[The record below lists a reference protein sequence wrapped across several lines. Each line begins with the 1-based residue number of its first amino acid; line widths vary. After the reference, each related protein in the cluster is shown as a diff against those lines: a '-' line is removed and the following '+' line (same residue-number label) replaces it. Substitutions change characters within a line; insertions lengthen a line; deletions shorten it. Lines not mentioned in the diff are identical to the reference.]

1 MATNTT
7 DNNHH
12 IIGISPTEVAAKGTT
27 TTNQIEFQCP
37 SFGDN

>member
-27 TTNQIEFQCP
+27 TNQP
-37 SFGDN
+37 N